1 MGGAE
6 HLARTAGG
14 RWEVA
19 AGRPGQVAEKASPL
33 DSSLVPDIRW
43 TVSRAGC
50 TDCAAVAGMVAL
62 CRVLG
67 FM

>member
-14 RWEVA
+14 
-19 AGRPGQVAEKASPL
+19 G
-33 DSSLVPDIRW
+33 DSSLVQDIRW